1 MGSALE
7 NLRSM
12 RKDVKSRETK
22 LFGTKSFAGILRVRD
37 LEEGK
42 TTFRVAKHSED
53 TLPFAPIRTTWLDV
67 EESIQN
73 LSRYQMEQLIKD
85 RKLEK
90 ALGVKKVEEL
100 KEIEDDDLRAALIDE
115 LGADFTTTVRKSIF
129 ISKIHGNPELPDVVE
144 EYIKFANKMINDII
158 QDPEERKK
166 KKAPISGWRDKAQK
180 WNPGIMPSTNYVG
193 YMFPLETSDTE
204 LKRFEMYPAQMDEIE
219 KLYAKFDDPQEPL
232 TVDPFSDPEEGW
244 PIEFNKVKNDKGG
257 FDITITDKPSPKKL
271 SGAEF
276 VAQFALT
283 DAQIEELEG
292 KPSLTKMY
300 INVYGKRDFTLALNG
315 LQLFDEK
322 HELNV
327 FQNDEFLQIVEQ
339 LSEHYAGQ
347 PEGEEVKEENKPE
360 PKSSRFAKKAEP
372 VEDDLKV
379 LDEKPK
385 HLAGRLGQKA
395 PVKDER
401 ETLIGEL
408 KALDPTVRIL
418 PRHTVEDIKEMIEEM
433 KSEMENNANFNDDGE
448 ANDLPEPTQ
457 EVKPNSLRERMSAT
471 KTQPDVTD
479 TPKTDV
485 KVDKLAAFK
494 EKLKAK
500 QNNQ

>member
-1 MGSALE
+1 
-7 NLRSM
+7 M

-22 LFGTKSFAGILRVRD
+22 LFGSKNFAGILRVRD

-73 LSRYQMEQLIKD
+73 LSRYNMEQLIKD

-100 KEIEDDDLRAALIDE
+100 KEVEDDELRAALIDE
-115 LGADFTTTVRKSIF
+115 LGNDFTSIIRKSIF

-144 EYIKFANKMINDII
+144 EYIKFANKMINDVI

-166 KKAPISGWRDKAQK
+166 KKAPISGWRDKTQK

-193 YMFPLETSDTE
+193 YMFPLETADAE

-292 KPSLTKMY
+292 KPSLTAMY

-347 PEGEEVKEENKPE
+347 SEGDVAKEDKKSE
-360 PKSSRFAKKAEP
+360 PKSGRFAKKAEP
-372 VEDDLKV
+372 AEDDLSI
-379 LDEKPK
+379 LNESPK
-385 HLAGRLGQKA
+385 RLAGKLGGQNL
-395 PVKDER
+395 PTKDER
-401 ETLIGEL
+401 TILIEKL
-408 KALDPTVRIL
+408 KELDPTIRIL
-418 PRHTVEDIKEMIEEM
+418 PRHTVEDIKEMIEEV
-433 KSEMENNANFNDDGE
+433 KSEMENNASFSDDDNSDQPD
-448 ANDLPEPTQ
+448 AMPEPTQ
-457 EVKPNSLRERMSAT
+457 EIKSNSVRSNPKPAEKKEPAKDTSTAAT
-471 KTQPDVTD
+471 ANP
-479 TPKTDV
+479 
-485 KVDKLAAFK
+485 KLAKFREML
-494 EKLKAK
+494 EKRK
-500 QNNQ
+500 QGGQ